1 MVQIDARTVRKMSV
15 LLFFMMILYLC
26 DHGQLSLVFP
36 IRSFNKHI
44 TYLDFTFQLLKSCF
58 VVSTSE
64 TGIWNY
70 VAHYLPFLSNGRF
83 LYW

>member
-36 IRSFNKHI
+36 VSSFNKHI
-44 TYLDFTFQLLKSCF
+44 TLLDFTF
-58 VVSTSE
+58 
-64 TGIWNY
+64 
-70 VAHYLPFLSNGRF
+70 
-83 LYW
+83 